1 MKSIKVGQILTIMAT
16 AVTIG
21 INILANTL
29 PLNGLNTGEISDRFE
44 IFFVPAGYVF
54 SIWGL
59 IYLGLLA
66 YTIFQ
71 ALPSQAD
78 DQLLKKIAPWYW
90 ISSLANIVWLFL
102 WHYEIF
108 SMTLFFMVLI
118 LVSLLIINRNLAA
131 AEGLIKWT
139 VKLPFS
145 VYLGWISVAT
155 IANFSQWLYFLNWN
169 GWGIAPD
176 MWAVILLGTAS
187 LLGLLLAWLENDSA
201 YGLVLI
207 WAFIGITVSQSG
219 TATVVLAAWIGA
231 ALIAGS
237 ILGGSFKNKRLY

>member
-1 MKSIKVGQILTIMAT
+1 MKKVKIAQIVTVLVTLGTIA
-16 AVTIG
+16 
-21 INILANTL
+21 INVLANAL
-29 PLNGLNTGEISDRFE
+29 PLNGLTTGQISDRFE

-78 DQLLKKIAPWYW
+78 NQLLKKIAPWYW
-90 ISSLANIVWLFL
+90 LSSLANVIWLFL

-108 SMTLFFMVLI
+108 SWTLVFMVLI
-118 LVSLLIINRNLAA
+118 LVSLLIINRNLAKA
-131 AEGLIKWT
+131 GGLIKWL

-145 VYLGWISVAT
+145 IYLGWISVAT
-155 IANFSQWLYFLNWN
+155 IANFSQWLFYQDWN
-169 GWGIAPD
+169 GLGIRPD
-176 MWAVILLGTAS
+176 IWAVIMIGAAA
-187 LLGLLLAWLENDSA
+187 LLGLLMAWLENDSA

-207 WAFIGITVSQSG
+207 WALIGITVSQAG
-219 TATVVLAAWIGA
+219 TANIVLAAWIGV
-231 ALIAGS
+231 ALIGIS
-237 ILGGSFKNKRLY
+237 ILGSSIKDKRVY